1 MGPAEIEKKGTDAQ
15 SKAEAKGKAK
25 KEKEG
30 AGISR
35 AERDELEAL
44 KNKIIEKKKL
54 LKEQGMSGGQ
64 MNKDEEVVA
73 WVARMN
79 ELKEKECPGSTTA
92 AGKDDKKAGGKKKK
106 LLDSESQALLE
117 TRQREFDEYVEKL
130 RTEFKYSKKEILA
143 DPDYK
148 EMKAALDK
156 ITG

>member
-1 MGPAEIEKKGTDAQ
+1 MGE
-15 SKAEAKGKAK
+15 S
-25 KEKEG
+25 
-30 AGISR
+30 AGISK
-35 AERDELEAL
+35 AERDELEKL
-44 KNKIIEKKKL
+44 KTDIIARKTE
-54 LKEQGMSGGQ
+54 LKGAGQTGGQ
-64 MNKDEEVVA
+64 INKDEQVVA

-79 ELKEKECPGSTTA
+79 ELKEKECPGSTAA

-117 TRQREFDEYVEKL
+117 TKQREFDEYVEKL
-130 RTEFKYSKKEILA
+130 RTEFKYSKKEIMA